1 MFKNEGGTWD
11 AGTSILPFALVFSLV
26 VRQDKRL
33 MFCQGSRGFGP
44 LTFNKMGEVA
54 CAR

>member
-11 AGTSILPFALVFSLV
+11 AGTSYITLRFDFLPSGSEGQAAS
-26 VRQDKRL
+26 
-33 MFCQGSRGFGP
+33 GSRGFGP